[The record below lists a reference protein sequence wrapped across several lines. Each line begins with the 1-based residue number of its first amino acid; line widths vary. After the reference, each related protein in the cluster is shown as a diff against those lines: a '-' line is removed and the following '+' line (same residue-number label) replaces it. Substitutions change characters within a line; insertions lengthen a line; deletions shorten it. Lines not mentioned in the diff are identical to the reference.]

1 MRIFQ
6 ASTSVG
12 RTVCTTVNTTV
23 NTAQPSCQ
31 TWGGT
36 LKQSMRSPRVSPVP
50 TVDSI
55 PQHQTPWGCTLV
67 GNIKRDSRQFNK
79 DNPALSH
86 GFFVSWVV
94 KLKLSRAWNCR
105 MERWHFDPN
114 VKSNPGRLSH
124 FPQNHFDFWLRT
136 LEAARCIA
144 FSRI

>member
-12 RTVCTTVNTTV
+12 RMACTTVNTTV
-23 NTAQPSCQ
+23 NTALQSSL

-36 LKQSMRSPRVSPVP
+36 LRQSTRSPRDSPVP